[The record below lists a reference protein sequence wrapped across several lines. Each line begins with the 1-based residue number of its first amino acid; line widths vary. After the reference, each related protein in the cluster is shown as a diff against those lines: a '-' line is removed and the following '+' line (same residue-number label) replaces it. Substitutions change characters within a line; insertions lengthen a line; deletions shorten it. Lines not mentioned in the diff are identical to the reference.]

1 MKVRNFAP
9 ALAAALALSLTL
21 GGPSAVFAAD
31 KPAAKAS
38 AVKADAKTDA
48 KKADDKKAPCRDAKG
63 KFVKCPAEKPAK
75 KAPCR
80 DAKGR
85 FTKCPK

>member
-9 ALAAALALSLTL
+9 ALAAAIALSLTL
-21 GGPSAVFAAD
+21 GGASAVFAAD
-31 KPAAKAS
+31 TSTAMAS
-38 AVKADAKTDA
+38 AVKSDA
-48 KKADDKKAPCRDAKG
+48 KKADDKKAPCRDANG
-63 KFVKCPAEKPAK
+63 KFAKCPAEKPAK